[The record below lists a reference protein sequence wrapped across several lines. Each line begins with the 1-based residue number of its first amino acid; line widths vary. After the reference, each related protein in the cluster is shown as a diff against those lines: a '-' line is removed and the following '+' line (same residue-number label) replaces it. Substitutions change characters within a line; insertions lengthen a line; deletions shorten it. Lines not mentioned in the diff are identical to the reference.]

1 MLLVSAIFSLT
12 FIGLR
17 NGSAIYYF
25 KYVAGYDNTPVFLDK
40 FDRVTVFLSLGMAC
54 QMLGSYCLSFFAKVA
69 DKRVLSYSLTTV
81 TAVCWATF
89 YVIPKDNF
97 PLQLVVQALGS
108 FCMGPASALVWAM
121 YADVAD
127 YGEWKFGRRS
137 TGLVYSASL
146 FAQKTGTAL
155 AGLVLPWVLAK
166 FGYLANVTQ
175 TATSILGITLT
186 FSLFPAG
193 FAILKAIALWIY
205 PLSQT
210 RVNEI
215 EQELAARRVAAS
227 PETKP
232 A

>member
-1 MLLVSAIFSLT
+1 M
-12 FIGLR
+12 
-17 NGSAIYYF
+17 
-25 KYVAGYDNTPVFLDK
+25 
-40 FDRVTVFLSLGMAC
+40 
-54 QMLGSYCLSFFAKVA
+54 A
-69 DKRVLSYSLTTV
+69 DKRVLSYSLTAV

-89 YVIPKDNF
+89 YVIPTDNF
-97 PLQLVVQALGS
+97 PLQLAVQALGS

-146 FAQKTGTAL
+146 FAIKTGTAF
-155 AGLVLPWVLAK
+155 AGLLLPWVLAK
-166 FGYLANVTQ
+166 YGYLPNVAQ

-193 FAILKAIALWIY
+193 FAILKAVALWIY
-205 PLSQT
+205 PLSQK
-210 RVNEI
+210 RVDEI
-215 EQELAARRVAAS
+215 EQELAARRAAAT
-227 PETKP
+227 PGTKP